1 LLARRI
7 DGKWIIK
14 VIDWGLGTLVGKDQ
28 LGRKCGT
35 PEYAAP
41 EIFLGSYDQQC
52 DMWSFGVILYVM
64 LFGELPFRGANFG
77 QTMHKVMNEEID
89 YESKQW
95 TNITSEGKELISKL
109 LVKDPK
115 KRMTAEQAIKHPW
128 ILNHVKR
135 KVLVP
140 NFLLETLDRLK
151 EFQV

>member
-1 LLARRI
+1 
-7 DGKWIIK
+7 
-14 VIDWGLGTLVGKDQ
+14 
-28 LGRKCGT
+28 
-35 PEYAAP
+35 
-41 EIFLGSYDQQC
+41 
-52 DMWSFGVILYVM
+52 
-64 LFGELPFRGANFG
+64 
-77 QTMHKVMNEEID
+77 MHKVMNEEID